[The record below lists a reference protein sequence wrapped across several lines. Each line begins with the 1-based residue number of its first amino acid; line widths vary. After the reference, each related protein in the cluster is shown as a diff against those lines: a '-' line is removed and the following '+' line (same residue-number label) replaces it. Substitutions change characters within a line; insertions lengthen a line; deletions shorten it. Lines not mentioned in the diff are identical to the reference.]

1 MLQHHTT
8 AVLSTPQTPS
18 ALLTVSVRNAN
29 NKKSSTAAQHGNPHK
44 ARNAVCRTKRMLSAA
59 TCRSR
64 QRSLHN
70 LQHAG
75 IPPSHNHWRMSITT
89 QGSIQYQLLPSD
101 TNISRADKSAIVA
114 RCVPQY
120 HRQSLS
126 PEGTRPTTLRS
137 FRFASK
143 FPMAS

>member
-8 AVLSTPQTPS
+8 AVLSTPQRPS

-29 NKKSSTAAQHGNPHK
+29 HQKSSTTAQHGNPHK
-44 ARNAVCRTKRMLSAA
+44 ARNAVCRTKKILLAA

-75 IPPSHNHWRMSITT
+75 IPPSHNHCGISITS
-89 QGSIQYQLLPSD
+89 QGSTQYQLLASA
-101 TNISRADKSAIVA
+101 TNISRASKSAIVA
-114 RCVPQY
+114 RSVLRY

-126 PEGTRPTTLRS
+126 PEGTRPTTPQSL
-137 FRFASK
+137 RFASK
-143 FPMAS
+143 FPMTS